1 MLFWQKVAAGQFGS
15 FDPVL
20 VARSRVSA
28 TKCGPSAKIRGVKKK
43 CICPNFQPWR
53 IQGTCIKFLL
63 GRPILENYNVIV
75 TVLSSALTA
84 I

>member
-1 MLFWQKVAAGQFGS
+1 MLFWRKVAAGQFGS

-20 VARSRVSA
+20 VAQSRVSA
-28 TKCGPSAKIRGVKKK
+28 SNCGPSAKIRGVKKK
-43 CICPNFQPWR
+43 KKKNFQPWR